1 MSDVTIKPKEM
12 SPMEALTAFLE
23 KEVDAYTY
31 GTGSVD
37 ASPMTYDD
45 RFDESVVLKT
55 YNDYCELKE
64 KGDTGYNSSKFSEY
78 FKDAMYE
85 HYFIDNWEWENDLV
99 EPLIQ
104 QIETDLERQSQELQ
118 ETYKLFADEH
128 TIYEIL
134 EVGGYQGI
142 NIDFEGFLNK
152 DYKFNFIFA
161 TPNERNLDMG
171 AIPDLWGGNLDY
183 SSLQEETVDNAL
195 TYLIHQQGHTLAE
208 VLQGDDNT
216 FVKSVAD
223 ELDNYPYYNMGGITA
238 CVAMSGQNLLD
249 VLDAIS
255 SGTGCIELS
264 KETTMGIFDSWS
276 GAGSVLEITPEKP
289 VVIPTSMVY
298 TVQLEGAGRENN
310 YGYGYTVYETYGLVG
325 SCWTN
330 GSIKVTDEQPVLREE
345 SLEDIKKAFIDKFE
359 EQETD
364 RIIEMERD

>member
-1 MSDVTIKPKEM
+1 MNNKHDSAFMGDVTIKPKDM

-37 ASPMTYDD
+37 ASPMTYSD
-45 RFDESVVLKT
+45 RFDESVIWKA
-55 YNDYCELKE
+55 YNDFCELKE
-64 KGDTGYNSSKFSEY
+64 KGSKTYEKFSDY

-85 HYFIDNWEWENDLV
+85 RLIIESEWENDLV

-104 QIETDLERQSQELQ
+104 QIETDLEYQSKNLQ
-118 ETYKLFADEH
+118 ETYKLFADDNSV
-128 TIYEIL
+128 YEIL
-134 EVGGYQGI
+134 DVGGYQGI

-161 TPNERNLDMG
+161 TPNECNLDMG

-216 FVKSVAD
+216 FIKSVAN

-238 CVAMSGQNLLD
+238 CVAMRG
-249 VLDAIS
+249 
-255 SGTGCIELS
+255 
-264 KETTMGIFDSWS
+264 
-276 GAGSVLEITPEKP
+276 
-289 VVIPTSMVY
+289 
-298 TVQLEGAGRENN
+298 
-310 YGYGYTVYETYGLVG
+310 
-325 SCWTN
+325 
-330 GSIKVTDEQPVLREE
+330 
-345 SLEDIKKAFIDKFE
+345 
-359 EQETD
+359 
-364 RIIEMERD
+364 